1 MSQIFKTTY
10 LAHERSPIL
19 PPTFV
24 TLSDKPAAVGCISA
38 SPLLLNLT
46 VGLGADAG
54 LQTSLCRMR

>member
-24 TLSDKPAAVGCISA
+24 TYRSKPTAVGCISA
-38 SPLLLNLT
+38 SPLLLNLM